1 MKRNDLIYFLT
12 VTAEILMTVGTI
24 ILVNNSFKNKEIF
37 NGCLQL
43 ISAGIWAY
51 LYFNTLKNK
60 K

>member
-12 VTAEILMTVGTI
+12 VTTEILMTIGTFV
-24 ILVNNSFKNKEIF
+24 LVNHSFKDGEIF

-43 ISAGIWAY
+43 ISTGIWAY

>member
-1 MKRNDLIYFLT
+1 M
-12 VTAEILMTVGTI
+12 LMTVGTI
-24 ILVNNSFKNKEIF
+24 VLVNDSFKNKEIF

-43 ISAGIWAY
+43 VSAGIWAY